1 MDSKVAVRSLIFS
14 SVNVPEGLPNSSI
27 NLGDLTSDLDQ
38 RPLLP
43 VITLSTM
50 KTFDVQ
56 NLFDSALAC
65 MLSIFTLGYFSIF
78 LCQFI
83 IFRFPTGQ
91 ESIPMALS
99 MIAFGSGVMLWSL
112 CVFCHRA
119 FNLFDVRTAQE
130 QKNITWCGLL
140 FLVWTAAL
148 PTIVILL
155 PAQPLLQLG
164 YMIIFTIMALGNLPE
179 YAATEEMAT
188 EIPPNRLPFHMVCV
202 VLFALVPTMHALAE
216 PVTESSSL
224 ATAFGRFVLSN
235 TLGAAVYLLEPFER
249 IIATPNSNP
258 SLHIMHLILV
268 FSLVSYSRVVFDE
281 MASRMS

>member
-1 MDSKVAVRSLIFS
+1 
-14 SVNVPEGLPNSSI
+14 
-27 NLGDLTSDLDQ
+27 
-38 RPLLP
+38 
-43 VITLSTM
+43 M

-258 SLHIMHLILV
+258 SLYIMHLILV
-268 FSLVSYSRVVFDE
+268 FSLISYSRVVFDE
-281 MASRMS
+281 VASRMS